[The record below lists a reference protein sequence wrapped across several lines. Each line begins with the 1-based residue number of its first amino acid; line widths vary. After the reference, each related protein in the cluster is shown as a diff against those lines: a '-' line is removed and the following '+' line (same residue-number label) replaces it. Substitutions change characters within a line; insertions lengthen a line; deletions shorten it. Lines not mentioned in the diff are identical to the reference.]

1 MQVVVIPTEL
11 DKMEHD
17 TPPFSHSL
25 QLITTPLQCT
35 HPLQKGRYW
44 HLEGVTSNRIVISFL
59 MDGDCCWVGY
69 SSLAAQL
76 LAIITHLYIQK
87 PLALRGLKNSYY
99 MTKLGMCVYVEE

>member
-1 MQVVVIPTEL
+1 
-11 DKMEHD
+11 
-17 TPPFSHSL
+17 
-25 QLITTPLQCT
+25 
-35 HPLQKGRYW
+35 
-44 HLEGVTSNRIVISFL
+44 

-99 MTKLGMCVYVEE
+99 MTKLGMCVYVDE